1 MAATA
6 QMRYASGAV
15 YGNVAYDLD
24 RTAEEYELPQKE
36 RSYDEYALEKAR
48 ERARERAAAKEEA
61 KAQTFGLPLLAIL
74 GAVAVAALFVVV
86 LLGHVRLAGL
96 SGEIK
101 AVETDIA
108 ELEQQREALEIK
120 HNMLFNMSE
129 IETYAVNILGMVKA
143 ETSELD
149 RSNVILSDR
158 AQILNEDETATLTA
172 RFVKFI
178 KSIPEY
184 FS

>member
-6 QMRYASGAV
+6 GMRYASGAV

-24 RTAEEYELPQKE
+24 RVPEEYELPREE
-36 RSYDEYALEKAR
+36 RSYDELALERAR
-48 ERARERAAAKEEA
+48 ARARERAEAREAA
-61 KAQTFGLPLLAIL
+61 KAQTFGLPLLAVL
-74 GAVAVAALFVVV
+74 GAVAVAAIFVVV
-86 LLGHVRLAGL
+86 LLGHVRLAGV

-108 ELEQQREALEIK
+108 ELEQKREALEIK

-129 IETYAVNILGMVKA
+129 IETYAVNILGMVKG
-143 ETSELD
+143 ETSDYD
-149 RSNVILSDR
+149 RSNMILSDR
-158 AQILNEDETATLTA
+158 AQILSEDETATLAA
-172 RFVKFI
+172 RFTKFI
-178 KSIPEY
+178 ESIPEY